1 MRISEIIEKMEKY
14 NVPFGAGDATC
25 DGVIMR

>member
-14 NVPFGAGDATC
+14 HVSFEAGDATC
-25 DGVIMR
+25 NGVIMR